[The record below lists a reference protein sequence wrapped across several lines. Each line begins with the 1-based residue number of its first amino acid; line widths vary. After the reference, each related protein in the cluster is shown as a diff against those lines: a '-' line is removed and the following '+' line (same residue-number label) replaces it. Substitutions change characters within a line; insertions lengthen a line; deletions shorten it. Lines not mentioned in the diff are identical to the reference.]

1 MTTPG
6 TATQTSTTTSA
17 PAAPSVSVRPPQAD
31 LPATNREAAWRG
43 DRPQSTQPVSKAS
56 VADMLNEVAALAAAD
71 PDDDRAQTALT
82 KVLKDPRYA
91 EIVARFK
98 SRGQSE
104 MLADQLVHRFIESA
118 RVSRYDR
125 ANPLQRLGYEM
136 VDWAKEKWADLKEFT
151 AHLIDAFKDNELVKA
166 TVKTVEGL
174 IKQVDKLGVAIYEF
188 ASDPKKREEFMK
200 NFGEGAEKAWKF
212 IHDGAIA
219 AWETIKKLD
228 VKKMMKC
235 AVEWASDFENWK
247 KLGKNVGTFLKSMCD
262 EMGLTQLATGLF
274 NLGKHIVQ
282 ASIYFYK
289 GGGQALADLVT
300 GNWDKL
306 GENFSKNMHA
316 ALDQV
321 AQCGGDLKDIGQG
334 LFKTALALTGVADV
348 ITIIQCVA
356 AGDWQGAAVAAACL
370 AAAYLTFKVGKHLMK
385 TGLKQF
391 AKDGMKVVAD
401 RLGDEVVKEITNKV
415 GSEALQKMCKTAGTA
430 AAQDALQNL
439 EKEITKQIAK
449 TGSINLTH
457 VMVKEIAANSTEKI
471 TSELLKKIGV
481 KEIVAN
487 VVERELNRIASS
499 SSKKIAKEFIEAGYK
514 REVAMK
520 MASGLKYAIGKK
532 GGKCAFGKAFEHEL
546 KDILEEGIT
555 QKVKKCLL
563 DNGMR
568 DAFEKTWDEGIEKL
582 ALKYAKHGF
591 DRETADMCK
600 KAGREGFEEGL
611 DRAVRKHVREGIEEA
626 FKRFRETKRKKHH
639 RFSADDPLSNKK
651 MELEAAPELEAK
663 EVGEDLTRRRKK
675 PGDDWTIMD
684 DRRKWQF
691 REDDVDY
698 AVRRKKSHED
708 VYSIFVDRPSSTP
721 TATSQQAL
729 PSAQQSMPPHSGGV
743 HADSSVR
750 VVDAPSRTAAN
761 AAPPRVNS
769 GTAAPK
775 LVVESGGKASHR
787 EAFLEATRSKG
798 KAA

>member
-1 MTTPG
+1 MSTPG
-6 TATQTSTTTSA
+6 SAAQASSNTTATA
-17 PAAPSVSVRPPQAD
+17 PVAPLVRDTGTPQAA
-31 LPATNREAAWRG
+31 LPPTNREAAWRG
-43 DRPQSTQPVSKAS
+43 DRQQPEMAAPKVS
-56 VADMLNEVAALAAAD
+56 VTDMLDEVAAIAAGN
-71 PDDDRAQTALT
+71 PDDDRAQSALAQ
-82 KVLKDPRYA
+82 VLKNPKYQS
-91 EIVARFK
+91 IVERFK

-104 MLADQLVHRFIESA
+104 MLAEQLVHRFIESA
-118 RVSRYDR
+118 RVTRYDR

-136 VDWAKEKWADLKEFT
+136 IDWTKDKLADLKDFT
-151 AHLIDAFKDNELVKA
+151 VHLIDAFKNNELVKA

-174 IKQVDKLGVAIYEF
+174 VKQVDKLGVAIYEF
-188 ASDPKKREEFMK
+188 ASDPKKRAEFIK

-219 AWETIKKLD
+219 AWETIKKID
-228 VKKMMKC
+228 IKKLLTK
-235 AVEWASDFENWK
+235 AVDWASDFENWK
-247 KLGKNVGTFLKSMCD
+247 KAGKSVGAFLKSMCD
-262 EMGLTQLATGLF
+262 EMGLTQLASGLF
-274 NLGKHIVQ
+274 NLGKHLVT

-289 GGGQALADLVT
+289 GGAQGMADLLT

-334 LFKTALALTGVADV
+334 LFKSVLALTGISDV
-348 ITIIQCVA
+348 VQIIQCIA
-356 AGDWQGAAVAAACL
+356 AGDWQGVAVGVACL
-370 AAAYLTFKVGKHLMK
+370 AAAYLTFKVGKHLFK

-391 AKDGMKVVAD
+391 AKDGMHVIAD
-401 RLGDEVVKEITNKV
+401 RLGDEVVKEMTDKV
-415 GSEALQKMCKTAGTA
+415 GSQALQKLCKAAGTE
-430 AAQDALQNL
+430 AAQDALKNL

-449 TGSINLTH
+449 KGSVQLTH

-471 TSELLKKIGV
+471 TTKLLEQIGL
-481 KEIVAN
+481 KDIVSN
-487 VVERELNRIASS
+487 VVERELNRIAST

-514 REVAMK
+514 REIAMK

-532 GGKCAFGKAFEHEL
+532 GGKAAFGKAFENEL

-555 QKVKKCLL
+555 KKVKKCLI

-582 ALKYAKHGF
+582 ALKYGKHGF

-611 DRAVRKHVREGIEEA
+611 DRAVRKQVRKGIEEA
-626 FKRFRETKRKKHH
+626 FKRFRNTNKRRHIRGTNDELKGKDLELGEGMQPDGHLV
-639 RFSADDPLSNKK
+639 DDE
-651 MELEAAPELEAK
+651 MI
-663 EVGEDLTRRRKK
+663 RRRKK

-691 REDDVDY
+691 RSDDVDY
-698 AVRRKKSHED
+698 AVRRKKHDED
-708 VYSIFVDRPSSTP
+708 PYSILFKDPNAQSAPQQTAAPSQQPLEVKNLIANPYKGSIEPSGTP
-721 TATSQQAL
+721 TSATR
-729 PSAQQSMPPHSGGV
+729 GV
-743 HADSSVR
+743 
-750 VVDAPSRTAAN
+750 T
-761 AAPPRVNS
+761 PRPVA

-775 LVVESGGKASHR
+775 LVVESGGKSSHR
-787 EAFLEATRSKG
+787 EAFLEATRGKG